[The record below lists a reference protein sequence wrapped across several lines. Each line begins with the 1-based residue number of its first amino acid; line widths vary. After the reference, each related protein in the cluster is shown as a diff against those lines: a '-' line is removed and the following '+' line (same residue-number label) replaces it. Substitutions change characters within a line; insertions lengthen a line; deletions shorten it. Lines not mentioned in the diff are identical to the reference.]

1 MLHISELYQIM
12 NYNINKIIS
21 LNIKYKYLNI
31 IKTYKNIIG

>member
-21 LNIKYKYLNI
+21 LNIKYKYLKI